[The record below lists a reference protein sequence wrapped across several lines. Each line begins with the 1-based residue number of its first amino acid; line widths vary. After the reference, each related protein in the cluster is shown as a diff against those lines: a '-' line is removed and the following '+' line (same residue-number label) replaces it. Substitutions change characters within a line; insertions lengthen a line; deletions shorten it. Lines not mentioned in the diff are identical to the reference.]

1 LGSTEVMKAKR
12 ARFPTI
18 FHATVATRIVVHAHT
33 CALQIVVQDLRASQV
48 WQEIVLFSRQNIN
61 CANTK
66 KKTAKFPSKPHKQS
80 SHNPTKAHTYINTH
94 DTTKWS
100 SPVLPSTFVG
110 CLMLPLMWSLN
121 GRNQTS
127 RNW

>member
-1 LGSTEVMKAKR
+1 MLGESSFEREKEKNNSPRGTLGSTEVMKAKR

-66 KKTAKFPSKPHKQS
+66 KKTAKFPSKHHKTPQTIITQPHKG
-80 SHNPTKAHTYINTH
+80 SHLY
-94 DTTKWS
+94 
-100 SPVLPSTFVG
+100 
-110 CLMLPLMWSLN
+110 
-121 GRNQTS
+121 
-127 RNW
+127 